1 MSSATGAA
9 AACASCGTALEAS
22 DRFCAACG
30 ARRRGALCPT
40 CGSELRPG
48 AAFCS
53 SCGSPVAH
61 QNGEAA
67 APDHSN
73 EGPSA
78 SERRLTSVLFADLVN
93 YTALSEAR
101 DSEDVRELLDAYF
114 TVCKT
119 VVRRYGGSIEKFIG
133 DAVMAVWGVPTAHED
148 DAERAVRA
156 ALELVSAV
164 TELGERL
171 QISELA
177 LRAGVVTG
185 EVSTT
190 VGATDQGMV
199 AGDPVNTAS
208 RVQAA
213 ATPGEVWVD
222 AGTRALTAAAISY
235 TDTGEH
241 SLKGKAEPIRLFR
254 AGSVVAGIGGMQ
266 RVDGLEAPL
275 AGRERELRLVK
286 ELFHATEESGRARLV
301 VLDGAAGIGKSR
313 LGWELSKY
321 LDGLT
326 SDVRWHQGRCLS
338 YGDGAA
344 FWALM
349 EAVRSRLALEQE
361 EAGVDPSRALD
372 VTLARY
378 VPDEA
383 ERDWLRPR
391 VASLLGEAGDFARED
406 LFAAWTRFFE
416 RIGADTDVVVL
427 VVEDAQYA
435 DDGFLS
441 FIEHL
446 LSTAKAPIF
455 VLLMARPELMEANP
469 ALGGRRATTIRLEPL
484 GDTAMGTLLDGLVH
498 GLPDS
503 ARAELIDRAEGVPLY
518 AVETVRTLIDRDL
531 VIPSEGRYVVRPGAD
546 LDLTGMAAPASL
558 HALISARLD
567 VLTPDE
573 RRVVSDASVLGLTF
587 TRDGIEVL
595 SNQIGDLSAVLESL
609 ARKEIIATETDRFS
623 AERGQYR
630 FVQSMVRQVAYGT
643 LSRRDRKARH
653 LQVAEHLAGQ
663 TEQAD
668 ELAVVIAQ
676 HLIDAIGVSGPADP
690 DVPELRHRALELL
703 IRAADRACALG
714 SYRDGLRLYRAA
726 LDEMD
731 DPAAAAPVQEK
742 AAEVAL
748 TLADYRTGQEL
759 AAAALQTRDAADDP
773 TAGALA
779 ARLYGQSLMHG
790 QGAVGAATEFL
801 QERYERLRAIPGSE
815 VAQLTILHTL
825 SATVSYLDPTRPEVI
840 EIARRHLM
848 LAEQIQD
855 RTELSRALNILALTE
870 VLVGSFHLAQALFL
884 QALDLARKQQ
894 DWRTLTNMETNTADL
909 LMTVDPRQ
917 GLEHALAAMAT
928 AREHGLHASLEA
940 ASINAMTSLWVSG
953 EWSQLDAILADY
965 LDTTD
970 PHDNSSLTSVMAV
983 DLWRVDAGLPSLA
996 ERVPALAE
1004 QAPALAERARHDDSD
1019 DPQDRAWSLHL
1030 AMLRAGRTGDRALA
1044 ARYAGDCFAGN
1055 LPQAITRGDFGLMW
1069 PRALR
1074 AALAAGDSAL
1084 ARRLLE
1090 VAEAVPTAGP
1100 TTALTIH
1107 RQLGRALLAAAE
1119 HGDSATVEAD
1129 FRCAVTAF
1137 GDFGSPVY
1145 LGRASEEFGGWLA
1158 GQGRHE
1164 EARALLDAVR
1174 DIYTRLGAPAWLA
1187 RLDRAGVPADAAT

>member
-1 MSSATGAA
+1 VGHA
-9 AACASCGTALEAS
+9 
-22 DRFCAACG
+22 
-30 ARRRGALCPT
+30 
-40 CGSELRPG
+40 
-48 AAFCS
+48 
-53 SCGSPVAH
+53 
-61 QNGEAA
+61 NGDAGV
-67 APDHSN
+67 PDHSY

-93 YTALSEAR
+93 YTARSEAR
-101 DSEDVRELLDAYF
+101 DTEDVRELLDAYF

-171 QISELA
+171 QLPELA

-185 EVSTT
+185 EVSAT

-213 ATPGEVWVD
+213 AAPGEVWVD

-235 TDTGEH
+235 SDTGEH

-361 EAGVDPSRALD
+361 EAGVEADRALD

-378 VPDEA
+378 VPEAA

-391 VASLLGEAGDFARED
+391 VASLLGEPGDFARED

-416 RIGADTDVVVL
+416 RIGGGADVVVL

-435 DDGFLS
+435 DDGFLG

-484 GDTAMGTLLDGLVH
+484 GDTDMGILLDGLVH
-498 GLPDS
+498 GLPDA
-503 ARAELIDRAEGVPLY
+503 ARAELVARAEGVPLY

-531 VIPSEGRYVVRPGAD
+531 VVPSEGRYVVRPGAH
-546 LDLTGMAAPASL
+546 LDLAGMAAPASL

-595 SNQIGDLSAVLESL
+595 SGQVDDLSVVLESL

-663 TEQAD
+663 TDQAE

-690 DVPELRHRALELL
+690 DVPELRRRALDLL
-703 IRAADRACALG
+703 IRAADRACSLG
-714 SYRDGLRLYRAA
+714 SHRDGLRLYRAA

-731 DPAAAAPVQEK
+731 DPTAAAPVQEK

-748 TLADYRTGQEL
+748 TMGDYR
-759 AAAALQTRDAADDP
+759 

-779 ARLYGQSLMHG
+779 EAALRTRDATGDPAAGALAAQLYGRALHN
-790 QGAVGAATEFL
+790 QGAVGAALEFL
-801 QERYERLRAIPGSE
+801 RERYERLQAIPGSE
-815 VAQLTILHTL
+815 AAQLAVM
-825 SATVSYLDPTRPEVI
+825 SALAGAVSILDPTGPE
-840 EIARRHLM
+840 AMQNGRRYLM
-848 LAEQIQD
+848 LAEQFQD
-855 RTELSRALNILALTE
+855 KTELSRALNLLATGE
-870 VLVGSFHLAQALFL
+870 VITGSFHLALALFL
-884 QALDLARKQQ
+884 RAIEIAREQQA
-894 DWRTLTNMETNTADL
+894 WRTLTNMHGNTADL
-909 LMTVDPRQ
+909 LMAVYPRQ
-917 GLEHALAAMAT
+917 GLEHAVAAMT
-928 AREHGLHASLEA
+928 VARDHGLHAALETA
-940 ASINAMTSLWVSG
+940 VINAMASAWVLG
-953 EWSQLDAILADY
+953 EWAQLDAIIADY

-970 PHDNSSLTSVMAV
+970 PHLDSSLVSVMAI
-983 DLWRVDAGLPSLA
+983 DLWRMDAGLPA
-996 ERVPALAE
+996 RIE
-1004 QAPALAERARHDDSD
+1004 QVQVGDSD
-1019 DPQDRAWSLHL
+1019 DPQSQAWDLHRMTL
-1030 AMLRAGRTGDRALA
+1030 QDQRAGDPASA
-1044 ARYAGDCFAGN
+1044 AQHAAENFSGN
-1055 LPQAITRGDFGLMW
+1055 LSQAITRADFGLMW
-1069 PRALR
+1069 PWAFRAQ
-1074 AALAAGDSAL
+1074 LAVGDL
-1084 ARRLLE
+1084 ATARHLVE
-1090 VAEAVPTAGP
+1090 VAEAVPNAGP
-1100 TTALTIH
+1100 PNALIIH
-1107 RQLGRALLAAAE
+1107 RQLGRALVGAAE
-1119 HGDSATVEAD
+1119 RGDPVAIESD
-1129 FRCAVTAF
+1129 FRGAVTAF
-1137 GDFGSPVY
+1137 EAFGSPVY
-1145 LGRASEEFGGWLA
+1145 LGQANEEFAGWLV
-1158 GQGRHE
+1158 GQGRHD
-1164 EARALLDAVR
+1164 EAQTLLSAAR
-1174 DIYTRLGAPAWLA
+1174 DIYAGLGAPAWLA
-1187 RLDRAGVPADAAT
+1187 RLDRIGTTVRVAR